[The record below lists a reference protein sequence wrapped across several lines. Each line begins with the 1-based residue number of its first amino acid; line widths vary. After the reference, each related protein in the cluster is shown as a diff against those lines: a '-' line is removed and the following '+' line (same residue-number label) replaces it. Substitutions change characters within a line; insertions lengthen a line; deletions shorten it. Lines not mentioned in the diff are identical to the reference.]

1 MKYAEEGQKPR
12 HMPIRWKNIKD
23 TAKPER
29 PGWKSG
35 KGEGPPFWDRDET
48 GTRALY
54 SLGEMAFLVLRMKLP
69 ITMACPVFSHA
80 FGRDTVS
87 WGPGNRRSPR
97 RGKEKSGENAAL
109 PS

>member
-1 MKYAEEGQKPR
+1 MTGECKAGPGGEEVKYAEEGQKPR

-35 KGEGPPFWDRDET
+35 KEEGVSFWDRNEK

-54 SLGEMAFLVLRMKLP
+54 SLGEMAFLVL
-69 ITMACPVFSHA
+69 
-80 FGRDTVS
+80 
-87 WGPGNRRSPR
+87 
-97 RGKEKSGENAAL
+97 AA
-109 PS
+109 